1 MNGESSER
9 NSDLYL
15 AASYAKQCN
24 IDIEPLKVLIGDVKN
39 GDEFKHSEWKG
50 LLEVQ
55 ATNIEINY
63 DKQAKNLGLIIGIS
77 EEMYF
82 CSISKVSQVYVE
94 YIDNKWVAW
103 RESYVPNTN
112 RRTSYKMIAHGN
124 FELVMARTK
133 NYLGYIKKNK

>member
-1 MNGESSER
+1 M
-9 NSDLYL
+9 
-15 AASYAKQCN
+15 
-24 IDIEPLKVLIGDVKN
+24 
-39 GDEFKHSEWKG
+39 
-50 LLEVQ
+50 Q

-112 RRTSYKMIAHGN
+112 QRSSYKLITQGN
-124 FELVMARTK
+124 FELVMARAK
-133 NYLGYIKKNK
+133 NYLTYIKRNKG